1 MLQMKFVRA
10 TRNRRKG
17 RILRMII
24 SGLKSVVRVNLLVV
38 VAAVAMG
45 LWTVS
50 ACAQNESGGV
60 DAGTC
65 TLKEHVY
72 TCDAAKFH
80 KALLSAETVAI
91 QAHNADGVARIRL
104 TDLVTK
110 KLDKSVAQPGTQA
123 DLIFLLIPIEPS
135 GIVNGGENFDLG
147 TLRIYSSTPDG
158 RPGHLLWA
166 ETYTGLPDLP
176 WPAVVSRLITQF
188 QTHFHI
194 K

>member
-1 MLQMKFVRA
+1 MM
-10 TRNRRKG
+10 
-17 RILRMII
+17 I
-24 SGLKSVVRVNLLVV
+24 SGLKSVGRVSLVV
-38 VAAVAMG
+38 VVTAVAMG
-45 LWTVS
+45 MWAVS

-72 TCDAAKFH
+72 TCDGAKFH
-80 KALLSAETVAI
+80 QALLSAQTVAI
-91 QAHNADGVARIRL
+91 QTHNVDGVARVRL
-104 TDLVTK
+104 TELVK
-110 KLDKSVAQPGTQA
+110 KKMDKSVARPGTQA
-123 DLIFLLIPIEPS
+123 DLIFLLIPIETS
-135 GIVNGGENFDLG
+135 GIVNGAVNSDLG
-147 TLRIYSSTPDG
+147 TLRIYSSTPEG
-158 RPGHLLWA
+158 RPDHLLWA